1 MRREFGGAG
10 RLCASL
16 LVEQLFSMLLAP
28 SMMLFHSTFVAQIL
42 LGKTVS
48 WNAASRAD
56 RGVTLREAFR
66 RQKWHLAFGLAW
78 GAIMLRVAP
87 RFFWWLAPVLVGLIC
102 GVWFTA
108 WTSRTSAGRTA
119 RRWGLFLI
127 PEETAP
133 PRELMALHRANVEAL
148 PASSASE
155 LLEVGGRHG
164 VQDEHGDSETARRPP
179 RLESALD
186 PRPGTR
192 S

>member
-1 MRREFGGAG
+1 
-10 RLCASL
+10 
-16 LVEQLFSMLLAP
+16 P

-78 GAIMLRVAP
+78 GAIMLQVAP
-87 RFFWWLAPVLVGLIC
+87 RFFWWLTPVLVGLIC

-108 WTSRTSAGRTA
+108 WTSRISAGRTA

-133 PRELMALHRANVEAL
+133 PRELMALHGANVEAL

-155 LLEVGGRHG
+155 LLEVGRHG
-164 VQDEHGDSETARRPP
+164 VQDEHGDRETARRPP
-179 RLESALD
+179 RLASGVA
-186 PRPGTR
+186 PPA
-192 S
+192 

>member
-1 MRREFGGAG
+1 MF
-10 RLCASL
+10 
-16 LVEQLFSMLLAP
+16 VEQLFSMLLAP

-87 RFFWWLAPVLVGLIC
+87 RFFWWLTPVLIGLIC

-133 PRELMALHRANVEAL
+133 PRELMDLSCANLDAI
-148 PASSASE
+148 PASFASTSSKPASDG
-155 LLEVGGRHG
+155 L
-164 VQDEHGDSETARRPP
+164 QDERDDSETARRPT

>member
-1 MRREFGGAG
+1 
-10 RLCASL
+10 
-16 LVEQLFSMLLAP
+16 
-28 SMMLFHSTFVAQIL
+28 
-42 LGKTVS
+42 
-48 WNAASRAD
+48 
-56 RGVTLREAFR
+56 
-66 RQKWHLAFGLAW
+66 
-78 GAIMLRVAP
+78 MLRVAP
-87 RFFWWLAPVLVGLIC
+87 RFFWWLTPVLVGLIC

-108 WTSRTSAGRTA
+108 WTSRASAGRTA

-133 PRELMALHRANVEAL
+133 PRELMALRGESVETI

-155 LLEVGGRHG
+155 LFEVGGRHG
-164 VQDEHGDSETARRPP
+164 LQDEHADSETTRRPP